1 MTIITSKEKFSGVKK
16 LLFGDVFVVIVFF
29 DISKK
34 DRTIEIGE
42 ILNVE
47 C

>member
-1 MTIITSKEKFSGVKK
+1 MIITTSKEVISGVKK

-29 DISKK
+29 DFSKK
-34 DRTIEIGE
+34 DRTIEISE